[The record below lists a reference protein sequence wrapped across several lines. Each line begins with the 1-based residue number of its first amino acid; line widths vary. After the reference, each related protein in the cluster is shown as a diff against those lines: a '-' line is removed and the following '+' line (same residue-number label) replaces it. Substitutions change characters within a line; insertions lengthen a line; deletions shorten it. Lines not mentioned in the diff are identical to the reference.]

1 MTTTLT
7 ELPDVALLLA
17 RGPQAVDLLQA
28 QFTQELR
35 DWPDG
40 SARMAAM
47 CTPQGRV
54 LSDFLLWRESDGSI
68 AMLLQRELQ
77 QTVAKR
83 LRMFILRLR
92 CTVEEPAAPRRV
104 HGLLEPAGSPA
115 LLPELATEPWQV
127 LTRPGLTCLRLP
139 DAAGLRRTLLVESG
153 ERADSAAPWPAALAG
168 SPAGRVQDWLLA
180 GVRSGIAHVGSA
192 TSERFVPQMLNY
204 DLLGLVDFQKGC
216 YPGQEVVARTQY
228 RGHVKRR
235 LFRVLGAVPMAAGDE
250 IYASADASQPCGM
263 VVNSAP
269 AGDGGWEA
277 LAELRM
283 QALEQ
288 GELRLRG
295 ADGAP
300 LRVGTLPYALPAE
313 A

>member
-1 MTTTLT
+1 MTATLT

-54 LSDFLLWRESDGSI
+54 LSDFLLWREGDGTI

-77 QTVAKR
+77 QPIAKR

-104 HGLLEPAGSPA
+104 RGLLEPAGSPA
-115 LLPELATEPWQV
+115 LLPELAAGPWQV
-127 LTRPGLTCLRLP
+127 LARPGLTCLRLP
-139 DAAGLRRTLLVESG
+139 DAAGLRRTLLVES
-153 ERADSAAPWPAALAG
+153 ADSAAPLPAALAG
-168 SPAGRVQDWLLA
+168 CPAGRVQDWLLA

-204 DLLGLVDFQKGC
+204 DLLGLVDFKKGC

-228 RGHVKRR
+228 RGQVKRR

-263 VVNSAP
+263 VVNAAP
-269 AGDGGWEA
+269 AEDGGWEA
-277 LAELRM
+277 LAELRL
-283 QALEQ
+283 QAQ

-295 ADGAP
+295 ADGEP
-300 LRVGTLPYALPAE
+300 LRLGTLPYALPAE

>member
-1 MTTTLT
+1 MTATLT

-77 QTVAKR
+77 QPIARR

-92 CTVEEPAAPRRV
+92 CTVEEPATPRRV
-104 HGLLEPAGSPA
+104 FGLLEPAGSPPR
-115 LLPELATEPWQV
+115 LPELAAEPWQV
-127 LTRPGLTCLRLP
+127 LARPGLTWLRLP
-139 DAAGLRRTLLVESG
+139 DAAGMRRTLLVESAG
-153 ERADSAAPWPAALAG
+153 SAESTGPLPAALAG
-168 SPAGRVQDWLLA
+168 WPAGRVQDWLLA

-204 DLLGLVDFQKGC
+204 DLLGLVDFKKGC

-228 RGHVKRR
+228 RGQVKRR

-250 IYASADASQPCGM
+250 IYANADAGQPCGM
-263 VVNSAP
+263 VVNAAP
-269 AGDGGWEA
+269 AEDGGWEA

-300 LRVGTLPYALPAE
+300 LRVATLPYALPTE